1 MNTDFDKSYI
11 EGFFI
16 GSIIYIIYFELYLR
30 LKNKNK
36 SKENK
41 PIDLLNYIKTDN
53 RKKMSY
59 PKFINTNYFIFVSI
73 FTYIY
78 QKIKKNLKKRYI

>member
-16 GSIIYIIYFELYLR
+16 GSIIYIVYFELY

-36 SKENK
+36 STENK
-41 PIDLLNYIKTDN
+41 PIDLLNYIKTDTH
-53 RKKMSY
+53 KKMSY
-59 PKFINTNYFIFVSI
+59 PKFINSNYFIFVSI
-73 FTYIY
+73 FIYIY
-78 QKIKKNLKKRYI
+78 QKIKKNLKDRYI

>member
-16 GSIIYIIYFELYLR
+16 GSIIYIVYFELY

-36 SKENK
+36 STENK
-41 PIDLLNYIKTDN
+41 PIDLLNYIKTDTH
-53 RKKMSY
+53 KKMSY
-59 PKFINTNYFIFVSI
+59 PKFINSNYFIFVSI